1 MIRRMQRADID
12 RVAKIW
18 LASNIS
24 AHAFIPAEY
33 WKGHYAQVKEMISQA
48 EVYVWE
54 DEAGIRGFV
63 GMSGEY
69 IAGIFVCEEVRSRG
83 IGKELL
89 DFAKKIRRSLMLH
102 VYAKNERAVR
112 FYERES
118 FAVLSVQ
125 TEETTGEKEYT
136 MAWQEQNFRKAQLK
150 DVPAVGAIYEK
161 LHRLEE
167 KGEICIGWLAGI
179 YPTEQT
185 ARAAQESG
193 ELFLFEEDGKILASA
208 VINQK
213 QVAEYADGDWKIEA
227 KAQEVLVLHT
237 LVVDPEAEK
246 QGIGSRFVAFYE
258 AMAAKL
264 GCRALRM
271 DTNAKNKRARALYK
285 KLGYHEVGIVPC
297 VFNGIPDVQL
307 VLLEK
312 GIGEA
317 EL

>member
-1 MIRRMQRADID
+1 MIRRMQGADID

-18 LASNIS
+18 LDSNMS
-24 AHAFIPAEY
+24 SHDFIPTEY
-33 WKGHYAQVKEMISQA
+33 WKGYYAPVKKMISQA

-63 GMSGEY
+63 GMSGDY

-89 DFAKKIRRSLMLH
+89 DFAKKIRCSLTLH

-118 FAVLSVQ
+118 FAVLSIQ

-136 MAWQEQNFRKAQLK
+136 MTWQEQNFRKAQPW
-150 DVPAVGAIYEK
+150 DVPSVGAIYEK

-179 YPTEQT
+179 YPIEQT
-185 ARAAQESG
+185 ARAAQERG
-193 ELFLFEEDGKILASA
+193 ELFVFEEDGKVLASA

-213 QVAEYADGDWKIEA
+213 QVDEYADGAWEIPADDT
-227 KAQEVLVLHT
+227 EVLVLHT

-312 GIGEA
+312 GIGEGA
-317 EL
+317 L